1 MRPVV
6 YDEPDN
12 IECVR
17 SHGVKKN
24 DNEGPPG
31 FINKDGRLVS
41 TSHEKGLKGS
51 FSICPFAI
59 LALFAFPLESVV
71 ELILLR
77 IAKWGE
83 G

>member
-1 MRPVV
+1 MMPVV

-12 IECVR
+12 IECVMQ
-17 SHGVKKN
+17 
-24 DNEGPPG
+24 GPPG

-41 TSHEKGLKGS
+41 TSHEKELKGS

-59 LALFAFPLESVV
+59 LALLAFPLESVV

-77 IAKWGE
+77 IAEWGE